1 MEESPHNPSQG
12 YLLDTSIISVL
23 APERQ
28 GQVTPAFAYWL
39 QAHSAQLYLPSIAVV
54 ELAQGIA
61 KLHRSGSVARAE
73 RLDQWLDGLVA
84 GYGKHILALDAPAA
98 QLAGRISDAA
108 TAAGRHPGFADVAI
122 AALARHYDLTL
133 LTHNTKHFAPLG
145 VVCEDPLV
153 IGRFQANEA
162 SLLEKAVG
170 PRKASAKRKAV
181 ARKPTSA
188 EGRS

>member
-23 APERQ
+23 APGRQ
-28 GQVTPAFAYWL
+28 GQVPPAFAYWL

-61 KLHRSGSVARAE
+61 KMHRSGSVARAE
-73 RLDQWLDGLVA
+73 RLEQWLDGLVA
-84 GYGKHILALDAPAA
+84 GYGKHILALDAQAA

-122 AALARHYDLTL
+122 AALARHFNLTL
-133 LTHNTKHFAPLG
+133 LTHNTMHFLPLG
-145 VVCEDPLV
+145 VACADPWI
-153 IGRFQANEA
+153 IGAPEANEA
-162 SLLEKAVG
+162 LLSGKTVQL
-170 PRKASAKRKAV
+170 RKPPANRKAV
-181 ARKPTSA
+181 ARKRPSA
-188 EGRS
+188 KRQP